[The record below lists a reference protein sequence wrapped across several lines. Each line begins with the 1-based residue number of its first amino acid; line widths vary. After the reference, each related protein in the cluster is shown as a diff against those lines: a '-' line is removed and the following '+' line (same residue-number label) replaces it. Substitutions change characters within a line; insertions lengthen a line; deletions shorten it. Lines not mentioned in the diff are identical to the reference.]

1 MQKDNI
7 SLSPPVGGEL
17 KETSLRMLLWP
28 LSLIYG
34 GVLWLRNKFFDW
46 GWLKS
51 KQYPLPV
58 ISIGNITVGG
68 TGKTPLTEYIIRIL
82 KPEHSI
88 ALLSRGY
95 KRQTKGTII
104 AAPLSTADE
113 IGDEP
118 KQIQSKF
125 PHITVAVAEKRTEGI
140 ERLIDYCNPE
150 IVVMDDAYQHRYVK
164 PGFSILI
171 IDYYRPL
178 WKDFPFPAGNLREPR
193 SGKKRADA
201 IIINKCPVDLSI
213 AEKEKITQK
222 VNPHSGQQLFFTSI
236 EYMKPVAF
244 TKNNNPLD
252 SDCDI
257 LALAGISHPKTFI
270 DYLSQTFKKVH
281 TLIYSDHHPYNK
293 KDYSNIKDKFQ
304 KITHNNKAII
314 TTEKDMIRLR
324 NLPWLDSEIKS
335 SLWFIPIKL
344 SFLFDE
350 EKIFNKLI
358 KSYVEEDKRD
368 S

>member
-1 MQKDNI
+1 MTRKKKI
-7 SLSPPVGGEL
+7 SHLFREIKGGF
-17 KETSLRMLLWP
+17 RILLWP

-46 GWLKS
+46 GWLPS

-104 AAPLSTADE
+104 AAPLSTAQE

-118 KQIQSKF
+118 KQIHSKF
-125 PHITVAVAEKRTEGI
+125 PDITVAVAEKRTEGI
-140 ERLIDYCNPE
+140 ERLIDYNNPDV
-150 IVVMDDAYQHRYVK
+150 IVMDDAYQHRYVK

-193 SGKKRADA
+193 SGKKRADV
-201 IIINKCPVDLSI
+201 IVVNKCPVDLTLP
-213 AEKEKITQK
+213 EKERILKK

-236 EYMKPVAF
+236 EYLQPIPF
-244 TKNNNPLD
+244 SKNHVLLD
-252 SDCDI
+252 SNMNV

-270 DYLSQTFKKVH
+270 DYLSQTYNRVQP
-281 TLIYSDHHPYNK
+281 LIFPDHYPYSK
-293 KDYSNIKDKFQ
+293 KDYSFIKNTFE
-304 KITHNNKAII
+304 KINSSHKAII

-324 NLPWLDSEIKS
+324 NLPWFDDEIKS
-335 SLWFIPIKL
+335 QIWYIPIKL

-358 KSYVEEDKRD
+358 KSYVEKDKRN